1 MKTLQK
7 ITSVLLAVIFLVSSL
22 GFTANKMVCLKSGK
36 TKLSLTHV
44 KSCCPEKKSTLPVVS
59 SQCCDITNTSFN
71 LADLHNTSKSQVS
84 ESFAFLPFFIIPGYT
99 FNDPSTS
106 NETPFSFADL
116 LPPLAGRDLL
126 SFISILI
133 I

>member
-7 ITSVLLAVIFLVSSL
+7 VTSVFLAVIFLVSSL

-36 TKLSLTHV
+36 TKLSLVHV
-44 KSCCPEKKSTLPVVS
+44 KDCCPEKKSSLPVVKAD
-59 SQCCDITNTSFN
+59 CCDITNTFFNLCDFQNGHKLQVNKPSVIQSFCLIPDFFAN
-71 LADLHNTSKSQVS
+71 KQGILNQSVFSLADL
-84 ESFAFLPFFIIPGYT
+84 PP
-99 FNDPSTS
+99 
-106 NETPFSFADL
+106 PFS
-116 LPPLAGRDLL
+116 GRKIL